1 MKVVVIVFF
10 FYSLRSSVVLAGL
23 SNNLGIILHRIN
35 IDAFILHLFGSKDN
49 APLTALSVFLL
60 LFKPWS

>member
-35 IDAFILHLFGSKDN
+35 IDAILHLFGSKDN

-60 LFKPWS
+60 IFNPWS